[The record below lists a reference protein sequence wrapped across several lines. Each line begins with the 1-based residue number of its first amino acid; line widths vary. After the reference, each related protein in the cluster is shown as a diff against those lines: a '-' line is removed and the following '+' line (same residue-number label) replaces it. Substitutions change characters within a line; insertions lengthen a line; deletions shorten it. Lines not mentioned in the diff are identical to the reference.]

1 MTFSKVLF
9 HDLSCGL
16 LRRRYLLIPLIG
28 AVPMADFFWTA
39 KVCGVTGGW
48 MDMTLYLFRGMA
60 PVSLLS
66 GEKLQL
72 PVLWLFVMGGSLLL
86 NLDYLLGDLTLN
98 GQQIIVR
105 CGNRKMWYLSK
116 CLWSMAAAAL
126 YYLLLA
132 LLTFFLALLS
142 GAPLSV
148 RLNPDAMEAV
158 LEVFVPECFPLFSG
172 IVLPLLTL
180 AALNLLEMT
189 LCLFVKPIS
198 GFLICAGALVFSV
211 YGNQPY
217 ILGWGA
223 MAVRTLAAQDR
234 QSLLLG
240 IGGPILVMAVCAVLG
255 TIRFSKMDILP
266 GEE

>member
-1 MTFSKVLF
+1 MTFSMVLC
-9 HDLSCGL
+9 HDLNCGL
-16 LRRRYLLIPLIG
+16 LRRRYLLVLLIG
-28 AVPMADFFWTA
+28 AVPMVDFFWTA
-39 KVCGVTGGW
+39 KVWGVTGGW
-48 MDMTLYLFRGMA
+48 MDMILYLFKGIG

-72 PVLWLFVMGGSLLL
+72 PVLWLFVMGGCLFL

-105 CGNRKMWYLSK
+105 CRNRKIWYLSK

-126 YYLLLA
+126 YDLLLM
-132 LLTFFLALLS
+132 LLTFLMALLS
-142 GAPLSV
+142 SAPFSIY
-148 RLNPDAMEAV
+148 LNPDAMEAL
-158 LEVFVPECFPLFSG
+158 LEIFVPECIPLFSG

-189 LCLFVKPIS
+189 LCLFVKPILS
-198 GFLICAGALVFSV
+198 FLICVGVLVFSI

-217 ILGWGA
+217 ILGCGA
-223 MAVRTLAAQDR
+223 MAVRTLAAQDK
-234 QSLLLG
+234 QSILLG
-240 IGGPILVMAVCAVLG
+240 IGGPILVMVVCTVLG